1 METRIEDIFV
11 KDIKRPLN
19 PVIKVNDLEDSA
31 LYQELDEYVVTKDI
45 DKNFEK
51 LYKAIIKGFAG
62 GGGRRTISVSGSQA
76 TSAAVN
82 LIF

>member
-62 GGGRRTISVSGSQA
+62 GGGGGEGPYRYLDLRRLWQR
-76 TSAAVN
+76 
-82 LIF
+82 